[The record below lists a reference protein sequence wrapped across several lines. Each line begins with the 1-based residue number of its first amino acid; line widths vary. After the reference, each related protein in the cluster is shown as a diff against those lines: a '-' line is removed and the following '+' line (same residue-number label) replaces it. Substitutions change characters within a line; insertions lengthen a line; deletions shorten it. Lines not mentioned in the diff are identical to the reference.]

1 MLKLSSNKQWF
12 VYNGKSIYIIQTANI
27 GSQPAGLIKYL
38 KTSNIAFQ
46 IELLE
51 VSLVC
56 SLLVFKPIRI
66 LISLGL
72 FSFWFCHL
80 FSCCSLILLWYKNEA
95 VVLWFFFWKK
105 NITYCSYY
113 TMCYV
118 IFPVD
123 YPGRTSMFTEF
134 ELKQITYLQRS
145 AP

>member
-1 MLKLSSNKQWF
+1 MFTLKVYLHNPKSKQ
-12 VYNGKSIYIIQTANI
+12 TLT
-27 GSQPAGLIKYL
+27 GSQPARLIKYL
-38 KTSNIAFQ
+38 KSSNIALQ

-56 SLLVFKPIRI
+56 SLLVFKPMKI

-80 FSCCSLILLWYKNEA
+80 FSCCSLILLWYKNGT
-95 VVLWFFFWKK
+95 VVLGLFFGKK
-105 NITYCSYY
+105 YCFYY
-113 TMCYV
+113 AMCDV

-123 YPGRTSMFTEF
+123 YPGRSNMFMEF

-145 AP
+145 ALQICFLVKSQK